1 MGRRSVEDIISDAE
15 ALADRFEQWEP
26 NADATVDGSPIKAV
40 HEAFQHAA
48 AAQAELAR
56 AVGSARSAGF
66 SWAYIG
72 SVMGTSGEAARKRY
86 GRLESGGS
94 TTPSKS
100 RLAG

>member
-26 NADATVDGSPIKAV
+26 SSTGAVDGAPIKAV
-40 HEAFQHAA
+40 HDAFQHAA
-48 AAQAELAR
+48 AAQAELAD
-56 AVGSARSAGF
+56 AVVAARTAGF

-86 GRLESGGS
+86 GRVGPDGS
-94 TTPSKS
+94 TSKS

>member
-15 ALADRFEQWEP
+15 TLADRFEEWEP
-26 NADATVDGSPIKAV
+26 SATGPVDGAPIKAV
-40 HEAFQHAA
+40 HDAFQHAA
-48 AAQAELAR
+48 AAQSELAD
-56 AVGSARSAGF
+56 AIGVARTAGF

-86 GRLESGGS
+86 GRIDSSDS
-94 TTPSKS
+94 TSSPKR